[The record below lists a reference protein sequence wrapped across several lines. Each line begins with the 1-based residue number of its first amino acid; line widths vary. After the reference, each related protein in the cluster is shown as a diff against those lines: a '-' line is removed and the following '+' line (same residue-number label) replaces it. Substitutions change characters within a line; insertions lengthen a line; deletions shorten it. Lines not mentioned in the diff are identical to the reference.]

1 MATISNYTFS
11 KRKRMAIEYYKKGYR
26 YLISADRFNFFDMYV
41 ILEDGYNYMTTF
53 TNLEALYRRLGCLN
67 LDETIFDIRF
77 NHSW

>member
-11 KRKRMAIEYYKKGYR
+11 KRKRIAIEYYKKGYL
-26 YLISADRFNFFDMYV
+26 YLVSPDRFNVFDVYL
-41 ILEDGYNYMTTF
+41 ILEDGYNYMTTL
-53 TNLEALYRRLGCLN
+53 TNLKDLYRRLGPMD

>member
-11 KRKRMAIEYYKKGYR
+11 KRKRIAIEYYKKGYR
-26 YLISADRFNFFDMYV
+26 YLVSPDRFNFFDVYL
-41 ILEDGYNYMTTF
+41 ILEDSYNYMTTLK
-53 TNLEALYRRLGCLN
+53 NLKDLYRRLGSMD